1 MTKEQWE
8 KLEPGNLVRVNGFNN
23 IFVVI
28 EKLDDYNLKINDYFY
43 ERNKFFSEII
53 DYNLERTETIL
64 NTELLE
70 FDIPEEILINAAK
83 AEEPYSF
90 LEGWAFAKKINFD
103 LI

>member
-28 EKLDDYNLKINDYFY
+28 EKLDDYSLKINDYFY
-43 ERNKFFSEII
+43 KRNKIVSEII

-64 NTELLE
+64 NTELLK
-70 FDIPEEILINAAK
+70 FDIPEEILIKAAK

-90 LEGWAFAKKINFD
+90 LEGWAFAKQINFD